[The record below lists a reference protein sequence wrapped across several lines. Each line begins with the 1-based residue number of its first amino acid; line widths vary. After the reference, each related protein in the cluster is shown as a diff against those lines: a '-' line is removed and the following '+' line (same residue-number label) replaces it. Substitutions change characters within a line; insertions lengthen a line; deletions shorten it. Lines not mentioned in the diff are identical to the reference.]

1 MVRDLGAVAM
11 KCTKSPPPSK
21 ASLQGLFGTLLNVR
35 QKLMENKRCCLLFL
49 TRLLT
54 ESYYVLAIEVTMFYP
69 TPDIKRVLN
78 FSDKHEVEG
87 EGRRGGKEFALSK
100 KRKKERK

>member
-1 MVRDLGAVAM
+1 MFV
-11 KCTKSPPPSK
+11 
-21 ASLQGLFGTLLNVR
+21 
-35 QKLMENKRCCLLFL
+35 

-69 TPDIKRVLN
+69 SPDIKRVLN

-87 EGRRGGKEFALSK
+87 EGKVGGGELAPSK
-100 KRKKERK
+100 VDEEERKKIASEPTH